1 MLLCETLH
9 WSFAVALGTRSVISS
24 KIKGCERGSRAGQR
38 ADDRLTPC
46 FFHGRFVRCCRAQ
59 ASAPIVIVRVR

>member
-9 WSFAVALGTRSVISS
+9 WSFAVALGTRSVISG

-38 ADDRLTPC
+38 ADDRLTLK
-46 FFHGRFVRCCRAQ
+46 Q
-59 ASAPIVIVRVR
+59 KNES

>member
-1 MLLCETLH
+1 MRDIMH

-38 ADDRLTPC
+38 ADDRLTRGER
-46 FFHGRFVRCCRAQ
+46 GRVPGGG
-59 ASAPIVIVRVR
+59 APV